1 MCCECF
7 RIPRTASI
15 LLKTPGAPFSVRCS
29 AVGAS
34 HMGRMYR
41 KIIRYRVY
49 HGYGSSVSVRVVD
62 RNDRCLSKEAS
73 SFYFHYFT
81 PYSKA
86 HSGEF

>member
-1 MCCECF
+1 
-7 RIPRTASI
+7 
-15 LLKTPGAPFSVRCS
+15 
-29 AVGAS
+29 
-34 HMGRMYR
+34 MGRMYR

-49 HGYGSSVSVRVVD
+49 HGYGSSVSVRVVA